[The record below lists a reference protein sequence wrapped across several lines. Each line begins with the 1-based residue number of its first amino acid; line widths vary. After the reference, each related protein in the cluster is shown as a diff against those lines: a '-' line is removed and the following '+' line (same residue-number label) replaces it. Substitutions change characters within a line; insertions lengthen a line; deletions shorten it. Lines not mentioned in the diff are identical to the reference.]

1 MKARETALRVKRF
14 AAEEK
19 ARKVAGLETM
29 IREFES
35 MSVDLDRQVEA
46 EEART
51 GVKDP
56 GHFSYSTFAKSA
68 KLRRVNLSASIEDLR
83 LRLQAAQRERAD
95 ADEQLSRAMAPEAR
109 ETLPRRRRSDAGRSL
124 GLR

>member
-1 MKARETALRVKRF
+1 MKARETALRLKRF

-19 ARKVAGLETM
+19 ARKVSGLETM

-56 GHFSYSTFAKSA
+56 SQFSYSTFAKSA
-68 KLRRVNLSASIEDLR
+68 KLRRENLSASIEDLR

-109 ETLPRRRRSDAGRSL
+109 ETLPRRRRSDAGRSF